1 MRHVRFALAFFV
13 GVVAYECAL
22 ADPIEDFYTGKHIRV
37 VIRAGAGGGYDL
49 YSRLLIRH
57 MVRHIPGNP
66 TAVPVNMPGGSGLT
80 ALHYVADVHPKD
92 GTVLSMITQTFPM
105 EQALGLNERLRTDMR
120 RLNWIGNISN
130 SNSFLLTSRA
140 SATRTLEDATKR
152 ETIIGVPSLAET
164 TAWLVRVVNGT
175 LSTKFKLVTG
185 YNSGP
190 NITLAME
197 RNEIEGRGTSNP
209 KTVFAGRSPIDGDG
223 TPLFNLILQSGL
235 RKDPTYQNVP
245 LLLDLAGNDE
255 HRQIFDFISKAA
267 VLARPI
273 ATNADVPQE
282 RVAALRRAF
291 EATMKDPLFLSEAQR
306 QGMEVNPMTGAE
318 VQELVADIVNAAPGA
333 VDSLRAI
340 LK

>member
-1 MRHVRFALAFFV
+1 MRHLRHAFAIFV
-13 GVVAYECAL
+13 GVVACQAAV
-22 ADPIEDFYTGKHIRV
+22 ADPVEDFYKGKQIRA

-92 GTVLSMITQTFPM
+92 GTVLSMVTQTFPM
-105 EQALGLNERLRTDMR
+105 EQALGLNERLKTDMR

-140 SATRTLEDATKR
+140 SETRTLDDATKR

-175 LSTKFKLVTG
+175 LGTRFKLVTG

-197 RNEIEGRGTSNP
+197 RNEIDGRGTSNP
-209 KTVFAGRSPIDGDG
+209 KTVFAGGSEIGPDGK
-223 TPLFNLILQSGL
+223 PLFNFILQSGL
-235 RKDPTYQNVP
+235 RKDPNYQNVP
-245 LLLDLAGNDE
+245 LLLDLATNAE

-267 VLARPI
+267 VLARPV
-273 ATNADVPQE
+273 ATNDGVPPE

-291 EATMKDPLFLSEAQR
+291 EATMKDPQFLSEAQR
-306 QGMEVNPMTGAE
+306 QGMEINPMTGAE
-318 VQELVADIVNAAPGA
+318 VQELVTGIVNAPPLVVEKVRAA
-333 VDSLRAI
+333 V
-340 LK
+340 K

>member
-1 MRHVRFALAFFV
+1 MRHLRYAFLLFV
-13 GVVAYECAL
+13 GVMACQPAI
-22 ADPIEDFYTGKHIRV
+22 ADPVEDFYKGKQIRV

-66 TAVPVNMPGGSGLT
+66 AAVPVNMPGGSGLT

-105 EQALGLNERLRTDMR
+105 EQALGLNERLKTDMR

-175 LSTKFKLVTG
+175 LGTRFRLVTG

-190 NITLAME
+190 AITLAME

-209 KTVFAGRSPIDGDG
+209 KTVFAGGSEIGPDGK
-223 TPLFNLILQSGL
+223 PLFNFILQSGL
-235 RKDPTYQNVP
+235 REDPNYQNVP
-245 LLLDLAGNDE
+245 LLLALAANAE

-267 VLARPI
+267 VLARPV
-273 ATNADVPQE
+273 ATNADVPPE

-291 EATMKDPLFLSEAQR
+291 EATMKDPQFLAEAQR
-306 QGMEVNPMTGAE
+306 QGMEINPMTGAE

-333 VDSLRAI
+333 VDGLRVI